1 MIMKSRCIR
10 RKRVRGLGRL
20 VDKIRDLGVKSG
32 RRGRREIGEEGWDI
46 FFVLKVVVLKNL
58 LR

>member
-1 MIMKSRCIR
+1 MKSRCIR

-20 VDKIRDLGVKSG
+20 VDKTRDLGVKSG
-32 RRGRREIGEEGWDI
+32 RRGRREAGEEGWDI
-46 FFVLKVVVLKNL
+46 PFASKVVVPKNL